1 MDESGKRAFRKKEE
15 EEKKE
20 SGGTAVASES
30 SPARASSGKAK
41 AKKSTSDA
49 MHHALPYPLYRAKEK
64 GGKTVDVHNLTHF

>member
-49 MHHALPYPLYRAKEK
+49 MHHALHRAKEK
-64 GGKTVDVHNLTHF
+64 GGNTVDVHNLTHF